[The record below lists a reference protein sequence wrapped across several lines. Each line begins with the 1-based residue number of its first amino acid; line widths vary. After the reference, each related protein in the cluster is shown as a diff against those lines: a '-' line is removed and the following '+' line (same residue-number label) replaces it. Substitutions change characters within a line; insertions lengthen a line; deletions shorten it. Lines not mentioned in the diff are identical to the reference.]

1 MDSAWTELSRNGEH
15 YWPTVVFEMAHE
27 TVHLL
32 NPIPGNTN
40 YLEEGVAVTFS
51 PSAQLLYD
59 INVPVPSSEKLY
71 MLALELVAM
80 LPGDPLEAGRQV
92 RERVGALS
100 AATVQDLEQLFPGV
114 EGSLLSKLVEEFD
127 RDRE

>member
-1 MDSAWTELSRNGEH
+1 MDAAWAELSRNGER

-51 PSAQLLYD
+51 LSAQLLYG
-59 INVPVPSSEKLY
+59 INVSVPSSEKLY
-71 MLALELVAM
+71 LLALELVAM
-80 LPGDPLEAGRQV
+80 LPGDPLEAGRRV
-92 RERVGALS
+92 RERVGALG
-100 AATVQDLEQLFPGV
+100 AARVQDLEQLFPGV
-114 EGSLLSKLVEEFD
+114 EVSLLGKLVEEFD
-127 RDRE
+127 RDKE